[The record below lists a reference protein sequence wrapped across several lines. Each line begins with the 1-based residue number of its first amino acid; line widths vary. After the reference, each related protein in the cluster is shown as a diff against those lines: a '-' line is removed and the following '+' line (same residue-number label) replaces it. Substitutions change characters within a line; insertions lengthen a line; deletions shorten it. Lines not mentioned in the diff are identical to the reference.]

1 MSRGTRGAPCAAVG
15 KTAAGSNAYRLWSN
29 AVSRNKKSNRPGT
42 IPNRWLALFAAAA
55 LAAAVVLAALWLR
68 GGSDGASGRADA
80 TDAQQ
85 VRRGEALYQL
95 HCASCHGVNL
105 EGQPN
110 WRERDEDGMLPAP
123 PHDATGHTWHH
134 TDALL
139 FDVTKYGS
147 TAVVGDDYMSNM
159 PGFGETMSDA
169 EIWAVLAYI
178 KSTWPAD
185 IQEIQSE
192 LEDTRRQ

>member
-1 MSRGTRGAPCAAVG
+1 MTKRNKQNSRGGLPNRAPVVIAVG
-15 KTAAGSNAYRLWSN
+15 LVTL
-29 AVSRNKKSNRPGT
+29 
-42 IPNRWLALFAAAA
+42 
-55 LAAAVVLAALWLR
+55 AVVLGAVWLIV
-68 GGSDGASGRADA
+68 GGSDQPTQADA
-80 TDAQQ
+80 SDPQL
-85 VRRGEALYQL
+85 VMRGEVQYQL

-110 WRERDEDGMLPAP
+110 WRERDENGLLPAP
-123 PHDATGHTWHH
+123 PHDVTGHTWHH

-147 TAVVGDDYMSNM
+147 TAVVGSDYKSNM
-159 PGFGETMSDA
+159 PGFEDKMSDG
-169 EIWAVLAYI
+169 EIWAVIAYI

-192 LEDTRRQ
+192 LVDTRQQ

>member
-1 MSRGTRGAPCAAVG
+1 MSKRKSARKSKSAPG
-15 KTAAGSNAYRLWSN
+15 
-29 AVSRNKKSNRPGT
+29 
-42 IPNRWLALFAAAA
+42 RWFLPI
-55 LAAAVVLAALWLR
+55 AAAVVTAAVVLVAVWLFA
-68 GGSDGASGRADA
+68 GGDSESGRADA
-80 TDAQQ
+80 SNAQQ
-85 VRRGEALYQL
+85 VRRGEVQYQL
-95 HCASCHGVNL
+95 HCASCHGANL

-110 WRERDEDGMLPAP
+110 WRERDENGFLPAP
-123 PHDATGHTWHH
+123 PHDVTGHTWHH

-147 TAVVGDDYMSNM
+147 TAVIGDDYQSNM
-159 PGFGETMSDA
+159 PGFEDKMSDG

-192 LEDTRRQ
+192 LEDTRQQ

>member
-1 MSRGTRGAPCAAVG
+1 MNRR
-15 KTAAGSNAYRLWSN
+15 
-29 AVSRNKKSNRPGT
+29 KSARKRKSSSG
-42 IPNRWLALFAAAA
+42 RWLALSAAA
-55 LAAAVVLAALWLR
+55 LGTVVVVLAALWLFVL
-68 GGSDGASGRADA
+68 GDGEAMRADA
-80 TDAQQ
+80 SDRQL
-85 VRRGEALYQL
+85 VRRGEVQYQL
-95 HCASCHGVNL
+95 HCASCHGANL

-110 WRERDEDGMLPAP
+110 WRERDENGFLPAP
-123 PHDATGHTWHH
+123 PHDVTGHTWHH

-147 TAVVGDDYMSNM
+147 TAVVGSDYKSNM
-159 PGFGETMSDA
+159 PGFEDKMSDG

-192 LEDTRRQ
+192 LEDTRQQ

>member
-1 MSRGTRGAPCAAVG
+1 MSTSNSAKGRRPPPNTRILIAV
-15 KTAAGSNAYRLWSN
+15 
-29 AVSRNKKSNRPGT
+29 
-42 IPNRWLALFAAAA
+42 AA
-55 LAAAVVLAALWLR
+55 LVAVAIVLAALWLFVW
-68 GGSDGASGRADA
+68 GSGEPMRADA
-80 TDAQQ
+80 TDAQL
-85 VRRGEALYQL
+85 VRRGEVQYQL
-95 HCASCHGVNL
+95 HCASCHGADL

-110 WRERDEDGMLPAP
+110 WRERDENGFLPAP
-123 PHDATGHTWHH
+123 PHDVTGHTWHH

-147 TAVVGDDYMSNM
+147 TAVVGSDYKSNM
-159 PGFGETMSDA
+159 PGFADKMSDG

-192 LEDTRRQ
+192 LEDTRQR

>member
-1 MSRGTRGAPCAAVG
+1 MNRR
-15 KTAAGSNAYRLWSN
+15 
-29 AVSRNKKSNRPGT
+29 KSARKSSSG
-42 IPNRWLALFAAAA
+42 RWLALSAAA
-55 LAAAVVLAALWLR
+55 LGTVVVVLAALWLFVL
-68 GGSDGASGRADA
+68 GDGEAMRADA
-80 TDAQQ
+80 SDRQL
-85 VRRGEALYQL
+85 VRRGEVQYQL
-95 HCASCHGVNL
+95 HCASCHGANL

-110 WRERDEDGMLPAP
+110 WRERDENGFLPAP
-123 PHDATGHTWHH
+123 PHDVTGHTWHH

-147 TAVVGDDYMSNM
+147 TAVVGSDYKSNM
-159 PGFGETMSDA
+159 PGFEDKMSDG

-192 LEDTRRQ
+192 LEDTRQQ

>member
-1 MSRGTRGAPCAAVG
+1 MRARKAKRGRGPSLS
-15 KTAAGSNAYRLWSN
+15 GS
-29 AVSRNKKSNRPGT
+29 
-42 IPNRWLALFAAAA
+42 ILFAGAAA
-55 LAAAVVLAALWLR
+55 IAVVAGLAALLFVVLS
-68 GGSDGASGRADA
+68 SDEATRADA
-80 TDAQQ
+80 SDPQL
-85 VRRGEALYQL
+85 VRRGAVLYKTN
-95 HCASCHGVNL
+95 CASCHGVNL

-110 WRERDEDGMLPAP
+110 WRERDENGLLPAP
-123 PHDATGHTWHH
+123 PHDVTGHTWHH

-147 TAVVGDDYMSNM
+147 TAVIGNDYKSNM
-159 PGFGETMSDA
+159 PGFEDTMSDG

-192 LEDTRRQ
+192 LADTRQQ

>member
-1 MSRGTRGAPCAAVG
+1 MSRRRAASRSKG
-15 KTAAGSNAYRLWSN
+15 
-29 AVSRNKKSNRPGT
+29 VSG
-42 IPNRWLALFAAAA
+42 RWYTLIAAA
-55 LAAAVVLAALWLR
+55 LVAGAVVLAAVWLLV
-68 GGSDGASGRADA
+68 GGGGEATRADA
-80 TDAQQ
+80 TDRQM
-85 VRRGEALYQL
+85 VRRGEVQYQL
-95 HCASCHGVNL
+95 HCASCHGANL

-110 WRERDEDGMLPAP
+110 WRERDENGFLPAP
-123 PHDATGHTWHH
+123 PHDVTGHTWHH

-147 TAVVGDDYMSNM
+147 TAVIGSDYKSNM
-159 PGFGETMSDA
+159 PGFAESMTDD

-192 LEDTRRQ
+192 LEDTRQQ